1 LYQRYNVLDA
11 ILANILGLCYSS
23 LHICHRYISI
33 HSGAIAIS
41 VIPLLA
47 DYVSHQSRGTSAAFL
62 VFMSSLGALASAFIN
77 FSLLSQISESK
88 KIYVQYGVISI
99 LILVI
104 GLGYSLICLKKGN

>member
-1 LYQRYNVLDA
+1 M
-11 ILANILGLCYSS
+11 
-23 LHICHRYISI
+23 
-33 HSGAIAIS
+33 
-41 VIPLLA
+41 IPLLA

-88 KIYVQYGVISI
+88 KIFVQYGVISI

-104 GLGYSLICLKKGN
+104 GLGYSLICLKKGSEYYAKGGNKVKNWK